1 MTLASPA
8 EVVSLYAVV
17 RNDIGMSPGKCA
29 SQAGHA
35 YLGAFLQAQES
46 HPEIA
51 AAYAAD
57 LPGTKVCLQGSLTA
71 ILRAKQEAETAG
83 LPCFL
88 VVDSGCANLFDGRP
102 TITALGFGPSAKAQV
117 PRFIKKLQLL

>member
-1 MTLASPA
+1 MTAASPA

-46 HPEIA
+46 HSQIA
-51 AAYAAD
+51 ADYAAD
-57 LPGTKVCLQGSLTA
+57 LPGTKVCLQASLTA
-71 ILRAKQEAETAG
+71 LIRAKAEAEQAG
-83 LPCFL
+83 LPTFL
-88 VVDSGCANLFDGRP
+88 VVDSGCANFFAGRP
-102 TITALGFGPSAKAQV
+102 TITALGFGPSVKSQI
-117 PRFIKKLQLL
+117 PKFITKLKLL

>member
-1 MTLASPA
+1 MTLASSA

-17 RNDIGMSPGKCA
+17 RNDLGMSPGKCA

-35 YLGAFLQAQES
+35 YLGAFLQAQKS

-51 AAYAAD
+51 SAYGAD
-57 LPGTKVCLQGSLTA
+57 LPGTKVCLQAGLVA
-71 ILRAKQEAETAG
+71 LLRTQDEVEAAG

-88 VVDSGCANLFDGRP
+88 VVDSGCANFFDGKP
-102 TITALGFGPSAKAQV
+102 TITALGFGPVAQGGL
-117 PRFIKKLQLL
+117 PKFLKKLQLY